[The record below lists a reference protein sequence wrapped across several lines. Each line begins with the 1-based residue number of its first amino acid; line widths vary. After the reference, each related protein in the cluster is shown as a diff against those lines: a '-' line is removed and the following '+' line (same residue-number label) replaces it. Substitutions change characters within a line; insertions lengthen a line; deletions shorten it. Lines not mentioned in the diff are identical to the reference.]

1 MTIMLKVR
9 LSCHDG
15 KEQKIKQL
23 FLINIWVYG
32 QNQCFPNMTQDFRL
46 VLMYVPAVAPDT
58 ALVMAVLATALFL
71 FISSSK
77 SVSGICLKKEIMCLV
92 SCTIEQ
98 KTSQIHNLFSDVLQF
113 VT

>member
-1 MTIMLKVR
+1 
-9 LSCHDG
+9 
-15 KEQKIKQL
+15 
-23 FLINIWVYG
+23 
-32 QNQCFPNMTQDFRL
+32 MTQDFRL
-46 VLMYVPAVAPDT
+46 VLLYVPAVAPDT

-98 KTSQIHNLFSDVLQF
+98 KTSQIHNLLIQTYYSLLLDFFLLDFFFFLYDFDSNKKK
-113 VT
+113 